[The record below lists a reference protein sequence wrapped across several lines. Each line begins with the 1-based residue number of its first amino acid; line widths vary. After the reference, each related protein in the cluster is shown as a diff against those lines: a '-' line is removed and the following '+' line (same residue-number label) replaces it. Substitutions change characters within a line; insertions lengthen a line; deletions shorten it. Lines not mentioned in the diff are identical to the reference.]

1 MTEMHGWSEG
11 HVAAR
16 HDWAPGL
23 FTLSVAAD
31 VEPFEPGQ
39 FVNLALDL
47 GGTIERRSYSIA
59 SPPGAPLEFLV
70 AEVKPGVLTPSL
82 GALEPGQK
90 LLVERKPQGFFTLKW
105 VPAARH
111 LWLVATGTGLGPFL
125 SILRSPDVYARFER
139 VVLVHGARDR
149 DHLAYRE
156 ELRAL
161 RAARGGQLEVAWLV
175 SREGTGEGV
184 LAGRVT
190 SALADGSLERAVGLT
205 LSAADSHVMLCG
217 NPAMIEEMTTLLGER
232 GMKKHRVRAPG
243 HITIEKYW

>member
-1 MTEMHGWSEG
+1 MHGWSEG

-16 HDWAPGL
+16 REWAPGL
-23 FTLSVAAD
+23 FTLTVDAEIES
-31 VEPFEPGQ
+31 FEPGQ

-47 GGTIERRSYSIA
+47 SGTIERRSYSIA

-70 AEVKPGVLTPSL
+70 AEVETGVLTPSL
-82 GALEPGQK
+82 GALSPGQT

-105 VPAARH
+105 VPPARH
-111 LWLVATGTGLGPFL
+111 LWLLATGTGLGPFL

-149 DHLAYRE
+149 AHLAYRE

-161 RAARGGQLEVAWLV
+161 ASSRGGQLRLAWVV
-175 SREGTGEGV
+175 SRETPEDGV

-190 SALADGSLERAVGLT
+190 STLADGSLETGVGMA
-205 LSAADSHVMLCG
+205 LSPAESHVMLCG
-217 NPAMIEEMTTLLGER
+217 NPAMIEEMTALLGER
-232 GMKKHRVRAPG
+232 GLRKHRVRAPG